1 MDREPQNRQ
10 LEETGRGRRAESP
23 HQMPKTG
30 WRDIL
35 IRTKNE
41 ISEDNLSIVAAG
53 VAFFFLLG
61 LFPGLGAAV
70 SIYGLVADP
79 VTLQQQLSSA
89 TVLPAD
95 ARQLLMDQF
104 HRIAGSSRMAG
115 WGAVF
120 GLLLALWSCS
130 KGMKATMAALNIV
143 YEEEEKRGFL
153 KLNGIAL
160 LLTVVTLFLGL
171 LAVGI
176 IVAVPAAVGH
186 LGLTGST
193 QMLVRII
200 RWPVLFV
207 LFLTAV
213 GLVYRFG
220 PSRDAAKWKWL
231 SPGAILAV
239 VLWLLGSILFSIYV
253 SRFGNY
259 NKTYGSLGAVI
270 ILLMWF
276 YLTAFTILLGAELN
290 SEAEHQT
297 SRDTTKGEPRPRGSR
312 GAYVADHLAKSPE

>member
-10 LEETGRGRRAESP
+10 LEKTGRGRRAESP

-61 LFPGLGAAV
+61 LFPGLGPAV
-70 SIYGLVADP
+70 SIYGSERIRHPA
-79 VTLQQQLSSA
+79 TA
-89 TVLPAD
+89 TVQCDGLTGRRAPAFD
-95 ARQLLMDQF
+95 GPVSSDRRVITDGGLGAAF
-104 HRIAGSSRMAG
+104 GS
-115 WGAVF
+115 
-120 GLLLALWSCS
+120 LLAPWSCS

-143 YEEEEKRGFL
+143 YEEEEKRGFV
-153 KLNGIAL
+153 KSNGIAL

-253 SRFGNY
+253 SRFGNC
-259 NKTYGSLGAVI
+259 TTSPTVRLGRSS
-270 ILLMWF
+270 
-276 YLTAFTILLGAELN
+276 Y
-290 SEAEHQT
+290 S
-297 SRDTTKGEPRPRGSR
+297 
-312 GAYVADHLAKSPE
+312 